1 MPVGISSAARNLF
14 LLGSSGADVVLNFFA
29 AIDQSSSPDDQFVS
43 KAIKYSEYDEKY
55 ILGLQAEDANS
66 KKHAL
71 VEKRDGD
78 GVLDWDFEIESTNSD
93 DTILTDIHLD
103 VNGKLIVA
111 GSAGDV
117 PFVSRYTNNGVIEWS
132 STTNTGN
139 VRYNSVASDSNGQ
152 YYACGNTDESGS
164 AQAFVEKYD
173 SNGNPG
179 WGKSAFILGSDVVLH
194 ALDCNSRGH
203 VVAGGY
209 LEDINSNFKGYFV
222 KIDTTSGQVMW
233 DRTLEITDR
242 DWGTVPVTEIN
253 DIMIDGNDFIYIVGS
268 QFDGVTGNSAGFI
281 CKYSPEGNMLW
292 QKETP
297 IGAANSGRWRYNCVE
312 ADTATGQ
319 IIILGS
325 YFENT
330 SDEYGVLV
338 KYSSDGRKIFTRVLE
353 STEAS
358 PPEFGTLTT
367 PRGGM
372 ALDADPSFYYILF
385 TDQETNPA
393 TTIPDK
399 YTFGKVSSSGN
410 GLGAF
415 SYDTGDTNTIEYY
428 IQDLGDRIGR
438 LSDGSVRNDTSDL
451 ATNILNPTKIMFDDL
466 ATPVANKK
474 RQMDRAGDFEY
485 SGSPAIRPVD
495 FQELNLGDETIQET
509 EIVPGGN
516 PVGQQEYTS
525 PGSFSWTAPAGVTSV
540 SVVAVGGG
548 GVGNDAAN
556 AGGAGGGG
564 GLGYKNNISVTPGQS
579 YTVVV
584 GDAAADTSGNDGED
598 SYFINIS
605 TVKGG
610 GGQGSTTPSGGSG
623 GTYTGDGG
631 GNGGAG
637 GAGGDTYEGGG
648 GGAGGYSGN
657 GGDGG
662 SGNGSTHPN
671 DVRAAGR
678 GSNGSGG
685 AGGGGGY
692 GGGYEGGGVGLQ
704 GEGSSGLGCGNYS
717 GVQCF
722 GNGTPGSGGSGFT
735 YGGGGAGAGSPGGSG
750 AVRIIWGDGRSFPS
764 TLTADGESNTPP
776 PSGTSVPH
784 NDPNE
789 ANYIYGSRGYFD
801 FESANGGVI
810 ESDITAAELLGVDF
824 TVEAWVRRDYTAGMT
839 EGKIFTVYKGEDD
852 INWALYIDGGSLHKL
867 GTGGDQYGVI
877 TNLNFDGTISW
888 YHIVMTHTVGMSAG
902 VNSLS
907 RINVYVN
914 GKLVG
919 EDIDDDYDASNAY
932 GNLTIGKDFIGDI
945 GEVRVYPKILSGAEA
960 FQNYNATK
968 GKYRITGGIGTD
980 YELSSIAPTTTG
992 NIVVDGDLV
1001 FNLDFGNK
1009 ACFDPAHNRV
1019 RFSENIEDNYD
1030 SSLLPGSLDLID
1042 ATGTNNTTTSPIQTN
1057 TAGTLS
1063 VDAVGGR
1070 ASVVLYYSSAGSL
1083 GAIENTFK
1091 NSPWTFSVYLKAK
1104 DSTTARLDFVNATDG
1119 AIDYGYRAHATF
1131 DLAAGTVG
1139 SVTEESDG
1147 SNTDTPSGSTAKIE
1161 DVGNGWYRCSISSTS
1176 YNGSNTLNTVLGE
1189 VRPNA
1194 GGSTGSVYV
1203 WGLQMENNDAP
1214 SRYIGTYGDERY
1226 QPNRVI
1232 DLMGIYGS
1240 PGNLNGTLH
1249 DSMPELSYVKHR
1261 SAGWFDFDGTI
1272 GSTYPHFIDTKMY
1285 DTAIPDGTSGA
1296 YTLEAWINV
1305 RTSSGG
1311 NLDAACVMGH
1321 NSSFG
1326 VGMQVGA
1333 SGGKPVMNFGARSTS
1348 NFYGTQFEYNE
1359 WTHVVLTRDGTNGSI
1374 AYMNATQDAVYNP
1387 ANQSLHIESG
1397 QTIGDFNI
1405 GYAGPRITGYFD
1417 GFIGEARVYDRALSA
1432 AEVLRN
1438 FNATKGKYGV

>member
-1 MPVGISSAARNLF
+1 QPHTD
-14 LLGSSGADVVLNFFA
+14 GSWL
-29 AIDQSSSPDDQFVS
+29 DQS
-43 KAIKYSEYDEKY
+43 
-55 ILGLQAEDANS
+55 G
-66 KKHAL
+66 
-71 VEKRDGD
+71 
-78 GVLDWDFEIESTNSD
+78 
-93 DTILTDIHLD
+93 
-103 VNGKLIVA
+103 NGK
-111 GSAGDV
+111 
-117 PFVSRYTNNGVIEWS
+117 N
-132 STTNTGN
+132 
-139 VRYNSVASDSNGQ
+139 
-152 YYACGNTDESGS
+152 
-164 AQAFVEKYD
+164 
-173 SNGNPG
+173 
-179 WGKSAFILGSDVVLH
+179 
-194 ALDCNSRGH
+194 
-203 VVAGGY
+203 
-209 LEDINSNFKGYFV
+209 
-222 KIDTTSGQVMW
+222 
-233 DRTLEITDR
+233 
-242 DWGTVPVTEIN
+242 
-253 DIMIDGNDFIYIVGS
+253 
-268 QFDGVTGNSAGFI
+268 
-281 CKYSPEGNMLW
+281 
-292 QKETP
+292 
-297 IGAANSGRWRYNCVE
+297 
-312 ADTATGQ
+312 
-319 IIILGS
+319 
-325 YFENT
+325 
-330 SDEYGVLV
+330 
-338 KYSSDGRKIFTRVLE
+338 
-353 STEAS
+353 
-358 PPEFGTLTT
+358 
-367 PRGGM
+367 
-372 ALDADPSFYYILF
+372 
-385 TDQETNPA
+385 A
-393 TTIPDK
+393 TTIFYD
-399 YTFGKVSSSGN
+399 SGES
-410 GLGAF
+410 GGGGA
-415 SYDTGDTNTIEYY
+415 GE
-428 IQDLGDRIGR
+428 
-438 LSDGSVRNDTSDL
+438 
-451 ATNILNPTKIMFDDL
+451 A
-466 ATPVANKK
+466 
-474 RQMDRAGDFEY
+474 
-485 SGSPAIRPVD
+485 
-495 FQELNLGDETIQET
+495 
-509 EIVPGGN
+509 
-516 PVGQQEYTS
+516 EYTS

-548 GVGNDAAN
+548 GVGNDAVN
-556 AGGAGGGG
+556 GGGAGGGG

-584 GDAAADTSGNDGED
+584 GAAAAEDSGGDGGD
-598 SYFINIS
+598 SYFINTS

-637 GAGGDTYEGGG
+637 GDGGGTYEGGG

-657 GGDGG
+657 GGAGG

-671 DVRAAGR
+671 DVGAAGR

-750 AVRIIWGDGRSFPS
+750 AVRIIWGSGRSFPS